1 MLSCDIARDVAAATR
16 REKRTAP
23 CSARRMQG
31 TCSEKSLR
39 KKALSQ
45 HPNRRK
51 RLPKR
56 AHVLFFAPILSHAA
70 KLRPRIAN

>member
-1 MLSCDIARDVAAATR
+1 MLSCDIAREVATAVQR
-16 REKRTAP
+16 KRHTAP
-23 CSARRMQG
+23 NSALRMQG

-56 AHVLFFAPILSHAA
+56 AHVLFFAPILFHAA